1 MAAELPYLT
10 SYKNVGVLFDRIAAA
25 KAPETFSTTYLT
37 GTIGLKSTADRQ
49 LIPMLKAMGFL
60 DPNGKPLPQY
70 ALLKNSALA
79 PGAIAAG
86 IRRAYAPLFDS
97 NEAANELEGAA
108 LKGAAA
114 QVSGADASVVAKIYG
129 TLLALFKKAD
139 FSAVAG
145 AASATRDPTNK
156 AELDDSPD
164 ATAVESARRRQVGLH
179 PEFHYNIQVHLPANG
194 SEETYLNI
202 FNALRKSFVA

>member
-97 NEAANELEGAA
+97 NA
-108 LKGAAA
+108 LKPPVIGQRYPLSEVVQAYSSVA
-114 QVSGADASVVAKIYG
+114 SGKGGKTV
-129 TLLALFKKAD
+129 
-139 FSAVAG
+139 
-145 AASATRDPTNK
+145 
-156 AELDDSPD
+156 
-164 ATAVESARRRQVGLH
+164 
-179 PEFHYNIQVHLPANG
+179 
-194 SEETYLNI
+194 
-202 FNALRKSFVA
+202 FVMA